1 MFSQQRFVVFA
12 FFALFAY
19 AQDTSRISGS
29 VVDASGAPVPA
40 AKINLYRQ
48 GGAAVIVSTESAADG
63 VFRIPGLR
71 AGIYDI
77 SAEASG
83 FQRQSI
89 RAIRLETAR
98 ELSLAAIKLE
108 IGAVAETVEVV
119 SSAAAVA
126 TTNAEV
132 ATTVS
137 SDQLGQLPV
146 FDRNPMSLI
155 RTQAGVTNARGPTTI
170 NGMRVSFSNVTLDGV
185 NIQDNAVRTNNL
197 DFIPNRLRLGQ
208 IEEMTISTSNVVSAA
223 GGGAG
228 QVSIT
233 TKAGTNQYHGELV
246 WYNRNN
252 AFAANTWFNNRDRI
266 ARPFLN
272 QNQYGGSFGGRL
284 IRDKLFFFGNYEV
297 LNNRQQRTVNRTIPT
312 ATARQGDFIY
322 RTSAGA
328 VQSVNLLRAK
338 GIQVDSFVRGIL
350 DQVPGPENINNFRV
364 GDSTDVLRRNS
375 GGYTF
380 VARNNQE
387 SINYTGRVD
396 YIHSAKNHIHGS
408 YAYNTDL
415 LDRTDAANF
424 NDFSRIPKVRN
435 DNNNNFLST
444 TWRWNP
450 APTITNELRGGFNF
464 APGVFKTDQDF
475 GAAIIAG
482 YAWSNPVNLTLPED
496 RTTRTFNFQDN
507 ATWMKGRHNLQFGF
521 QSQTV
526 DFHIDLDN
534 GIRPN
539 WGIGFATGSPFA
551 LTAADLPGAGQADIN
566 AANLWLASLGGF
578 VSNAAQFFNT
588 VDPKAGFA
596 PGALRTFGYRYS
608 TYAGYLQDQ
617 WKIMRKLTLTA
628 GTRYE
633 YWTRL
638 EERNGLA
645 LLPVVKSGRSPI
657 DTLLSNS
664 TLDFAGSQANRPWY
678 GRDKNNFAPYLG
690 FAYDVFGN
698 GKTALRGGYSVNF
711 VNDQLI
717 GALDNNVGNT
727 NKGLQQQV
735 TRQNVNARV
744 GAGLPVIATPAFR
757 VPRKFSDNWALDR
770 TSAFGMP
777 DPTLRTPYVQQFS
790 LGVQHELKGTV
801 AEVRYVGNRQTKM
814 FRAFDFN
821 QIMINENGFLD
832 DFRRAQSNANLA
844 QAAGRGFDP
853 RFNAAV
859 AGSQQLPVFAR
870 LTGGGF
876 LTDPVVTPLVRAG
889 RVGDLAQLYVDFDLN
904 NDVRF
909 YRNQNA
915 LGTNMMTNYSNATY
929 HALQM
934 DVRRRLAGNVFFQGN
949 YTWSKVLSD
958 SAGDS
963 QSRFE
968 PFLDMN
974 NAAIERSRAVFD
986 LRQSFKANFAY
997 TLPFGKGHR
1006 FGSGRISRFVEGW
1019 TTSGDMTW
1027 QSGNPVSILS
1037 GRATL
1042 NRGARSF
1049 ANTAVSDLNFDQLN
1063 GLLGVRMTGS
1073 GPVYIAQTALSND
1086 GRGVA
1091 QDGQPR
1097 FNGQAFAHPVAGT
1110 IGNLQRRMFS
1120 GPSIYDFNASIHK
1133 TTRIKEGHTVE
1144 LRMEAFNV
1152 MNHPNWYME
1161 DQNIESVNFMKIG
1174 ATYSGRRIVQFG
1186 VYYRF

>member
-1 MFSQQRFVVFA
+1 MLSQQRLVVLA

-19 AQDTSRISGS
+19 AQDTSRISGT
-29 VVDASGAPVPA
+29 VVDGSGAPVPG
-40 AKINLYRQ
+40 AKINLYLQ
-48 GGAAVIVSTESAADG
+48 GGASSIVNAESGPDG

-71 AGIYDI
+71 ASIYDI
-77 SAEASG
+77 TVEAAG

-89 RAIRLETAR
+89 RSIRVETAK
-98 ELSLAAIKLE
+98 ELSLAAVRLE
-108 IGAVAETVEVV
+108 IGAIAETVEVV
-119 SSAAAVA
+119 SSAAAVS

-132 ATTVS
+132 ATTVTNE
-137 SDQLGQLPV
+137 QLRQLPM

-155 RTQAGVTNARGPTTI
+155 RTQAGVTSGRGPTTI

-197 DFIPNRLRLGQ
+197 DFIPNRLRLDQ
-208 IEEMTISTSNVVSAA
+208 IEEMTISTANVVSAA

-233 TKAGTNQYHGELV
+233 TRGGTNQYHGTLV

-252 AFAANTWFNNRDRI
+252 AFAANSWFNNRDGI

-272 QNQYGGSFGGRL
+272 QNQFGGSFGGRI
-284 IRDKLFFFGNYEV
+284 IRDKLFFYGNYEA
-297 LNNRQQRTVNRTIPT
+297 LTNHQQRTVNRTIPT

-322 RTSAGA
+322 RTSAGT
-328 VQSVNLLRAK
+328 VQTVNLLRAK
-338 GIQVDSFVRGIL
+338 NLQLDSFVRGIL

-364 GDSTDVLRRNS
+364 GDSSDTLRRNS

-396 YIHSAKNHIHGS
+396 YIRSAKNHILGS

-424 NDFSRIPKVRN
+424 NDYSRVPKVRN
-435 DNNNNFLST
+435 DNKTRFLST

-450 APTITNELRGGFNF
+450 APAITNELRGGFNF

-475 GAAIIAG
+475 GSAIITG

-496 RTTRTFNFQDN
+496 RMTRTFNLQDN

-534 GIRPN
+534 GIRPTWN
-539 WGIGFATGSPFA
+539 VGFALNSPF
-551 LTAADLPGAGQADIN
+551 LLAASDLPGAGQADIN
-566 AANLWLASLGGF
+566 AANLLLASLGGF
-578 VSNAAQFFNT
+578 VNNGAQFFNT

-608 TYAGYLQDQ
+608 THAGYFQDQ
-617 WKIMRKLTLTA
+617 WRIVRKLTLTA
-628 GTRYE
+628 GARFE

-645 LLPVVKSGRSPI
+645 LLPVVEPGKSPI

-664 TLDFAGSQANRPWY
+664 TLDFAGSANNRPWY

-744 GAGLPVIATPAFR
+744 GSGLPTIPTPAFR
-757 VPRKFSDNWALDR
+757 VPRTFADNWALDR

-790 LGVQHELKGTV
+790 LGVQHEVKGTV
-801 AEVRYVGNRQTKM
+801 VEVRYVGNRQTKLL
-814 FRAFDFN
+814 RAFDYN
-821 QIMINENGFLD
+821 QITIKENGFLD
-832 DFRRAQSNANLA
+832 DFRRAQSNAEIALA
-844 QAAGRGFDP
+844 ARRVYDP
-853 RFNAAV
+853 RYDATL
-859 AGSQQLPVFAR
+859 AGSQPLPVFAR
-870 LTGGGF
+870 IVNGGF
-876 LTDPVVTPLVRAG
+876 LDNAAVIPLIRAG
-889 RVGDLAQLYVDFDLN
+889 RAGDLAQLYVDN
-904 NDVRF
+904 NFQQDVRF
-909 YRNQNA
+909 YRNPNA
-915 LGTNMMTNYSNATY
+915 LGTNMMTNYSNGTY
-929 HALQM
+929 HGLQM
-934 DVRRRLAGNVFFQGN
+934 DVRRRLPKNVFFQGN
-949 YTWSKVLSD
+949 YVWSKVLSD
-958 SAGDS
+958 SSGDI
-963 QSRFE
+963 QTRFE

-986 LRQSFKANFAY
+986 LRHSFKANFAY

-1006 FGSGRISRFVEGW
+1006 FGSGRINRVVEGW

-1037 GRATL
+1037 ARGTL

-1049 ANTAVSDLNFDQLN
+1049 ANTAVSDLNFEQLN
-1063 GLLGVRMTGS
+1063 ALLGLRMTGS
-1073 GPVYIAQTALSND
+1073 GPVYIAQSALSND

-1091 QDGQPR
+1091 QDGQAR
-1097 FNGQAFAHPVAGT
+1097 FNGQSFSHPAAGT
-1110 IGNLQRRMFS
+1110 LGTLQRRMFS

-1133 TTRIKEGHTVE
+1133 TTRVKEGHTIEV
-1144 LRMEAFNV
+1144 RMEAFNA

-1161 DQNIESVNFMKIG
+1161 DQNIDSVNFMKI
-1174 ATYSGRRIVQFG
+1174 ATTFSGRRILQFG